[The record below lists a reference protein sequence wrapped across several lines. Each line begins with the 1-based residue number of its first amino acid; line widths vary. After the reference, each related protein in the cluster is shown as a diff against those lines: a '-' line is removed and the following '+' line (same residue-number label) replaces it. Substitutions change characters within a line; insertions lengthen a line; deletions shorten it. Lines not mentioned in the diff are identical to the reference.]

1 MVTLHTVDTMTGLGK
16 HEFVD
21 TIVTRATFEAVGMVR
36 VVTGHDSFVKYGLV
50 TDAAAVRTVGADG
63 LTIREEEEI
72 GVSGDPVAT
81 LGAFEAVDVEE
92 GLSLVTRDVRKKWEV
107 RQKKMKEAHPNAIT
121 TPPFSSMTVR

>member
-1 MVTLHTVDTMTGLGK
+1 MVTLHTVNTMTGLGK

-92 GLSLVTRDVRKKWEV
+92 GLSERDNHATVLVHD
-107 RQKKMKEAHPNAIT
+107 RQV
-121 TPPFSSMTVR
+121 TPRAYLVFAW